1 MKKVVLALLVLT
13 LLMAPLAACNGGDTG
28 GGQTSAP
35 PSASPE
41 SSPPPAE
48 KDLVGIS
55 MPTRTV
61 ERWIVEG
68 DMMKAQLEAA
78 GFRVDLQYAN
88 DQVMDQVAQIENMI
102 TNGAKALIIC
112 PIDGTSLSTP
122 LAKAKSQ
129 GAYVLSYDRLIEETA
144 DVDFYVGFY
153 SLIIGNHMGRSLMT
167 GIGAD
172 SASASDPLYIEL
184 FAGSLDDSETKWYF
198 NGAMEIIQP
207 YLDSGAVV
215 VKSGQITLEQVA
227 TPGWDG
233 LVAQNRMQNLLS
245 AHYTDATLA
254 GALSPYDGLS
264 LGIIGALKAVGYGG
278 AGRPMPKV
286 TGQDCELPSLISIW
300 NDEQYSSIF
309 LDLDALTKLAVDVIV
324 AALSGNP
331 KTPDRAYNN
340 GVVDVKA
347 FNAEA
352 AELTKENLR
361 EYFIDR
367 GTYTEDDLKL
377 S

>member
-1 MKKVVLALLVLT
+1 MKKVVLALLVLA
-13 LLMAPLAACNGGDTG
+13 LVLAPLAACDNT
-28 GGQTSAP
+28 TSP
-35 PSASPE
+35 PASPGADN
-41 SSPPPAE
+41 SPEPPAAT
-48 KDLVGIS
+48 LVGIS

-68 DMMKAQLEAA
+68 DMMKEQLEAK
-78 GFRVDLQYAN
+78 GFKVDLQYAN
-88 DQVMDQVAQIENMI
+88 DEVMNQVAQIENMI

-112 PIDGTSLSTP
+112 PIDGTALSTP
-122 LAKAKSQ
+122 LSKAKAQ
-129 GAYVLSYDRLIEETA
+129 GAYILSYDRLIEETA

-172 SASASDPLYIEL
+172 SASSSDPLYIEL

-207 YLDSGAVV
+207 YIDSGAVV
-215 VKSGQITLEQVA
+215 VKSGQTTLEQVA

-245 AHYTDATLA
+245 AHYTDDTLA

-264 LGIIGALKAVGYGG
+264 MGIIGALKAVGYGSEG
-278 AGRPMPKV
+278 KPMPIV
-286 TGQDCELPSLISIW
+286 TGQDAELPSLISIW

-309 LDLDALTKLAVDVIV
+309 LDLEVLAGRAVEV
-324 AALSGNP
+324 AVATLKEESI
-331 KTPDRAYNN
+331 TMDRAYNN
-340 GVVDVKA
+340 GVVDVAA
-347 FNAEA
+347 FLADA
-352 AELTKENLR
+352 FELTKKNIP
-361 EYFIDR
+361 EYFFDR
-367 GTYTEDDLKL
+367 GELTEADLQQ
-377 S
+377 